1 MKIGSR
7 FSCGDIFKV
16 IVFVLIVSHRSVRAA
31 MSLANRAI
39 FSYPKGTR
47 AEADALVLRILVED
61 YDAQLKRCNGKEPFD
76 HDPGAS
82 LADLID
88 HQDNIAARPSS
99 MGLAAAD
106 FDAGESNWLTDTLDK
121 RGVPYFVESRTRGDH
136 VLFPFAE
143 HSGGNFRWEGNGGH
157 GDVIVDKMIVMK
169 DLASWLGFL
178 VKLDPKTPR
187 ANLKRIFRGIGWK
200 PRVEAFEAD
209 ELEGAFSF
217 VNGPLPNRGKL
228 EYGGRQSRFNAAIW
242 YDAESGLNP
251 SGRIGQML
259 RARIPGLED
268 RDKYAR
274 EVMRT
279 FKSTITK
286 VKLWMTACLDAAR
299 NLATRIPGFTP
310 AYIRVLSA
318 MLAFAKTTGMCWAN
332 QENIAR
338 AAGCCDRTVRRAQK
352 FFRECGLLIDE
363 GYHKSGT
370 RRFSFGLGKMSDK
383 LSFSPEGSVV
393 SLVRRLLDDVDSVVL
408 PSTMSTPRQPALRM
422 SDRAPP

>member
-1 MKIGSR
+1 MN
-7 FSCGDIFKV
+7 
-16 IVFVLIVSHRSVRAA
+16 
-31 MSLANRAI
+31 LADRAI
-39 FSYPKGTR
+39 LAHPKGTR
-47 AEADALVLRILVED
+47 AEGNALVLRMLVEEKG
-61 YDAQLKRCNGKEPFD
+61 AQLKRANGKKPFD
-76 HDPGAS
+76 RDPGAS

-88 HQDNIAARPSS
+88 HQGNIAARPSS
-99 MGLAAAD
+99 MGLAGAD
-106 FDAGESNWLTDTLDK
+106 FDFGKSDWLTEQLTKD
-121 RGVPYFVESRTRGDH
+121 GVPYFVESSTRGDH

-169 DLASWLGFL
+169 DLASWLRFL
-178 VKLDPKTPR
+178 VKIGPKTPR
-187 ANLKRIFRGIGWK
+187 ANLKRIFSGIGWK
-200 PRVEAFEAD
+200 PRVESFEAD
-209 ELEGAFSF
+209 ELGELEDAFSF
-217 VNGPLPNRGKL
+217 VNGPLPDRGKL
-228 EYGGRQSRFNAAIW
+228 EYGGRQNRFNAAIW

-251 SGRIGQML
+251 SGRIEQML
-259 RARIPGLED
+259 RARIPDLED

-286 VKLWMTACLDAAR
+286 VKLWMTACLHAAR

-318 MLAFAKTTGMCWAN
+318 MLSFAKTTGMCWAN

-338 AAGCCDRTVRRAQK
+338 AAGYCDRTVRRAQK
-352 FFRECGLLIDE
+352 FFLACGLLIDE

-408 PSTMSTPRQPALRM
+408 PSPTPSTPGQPALRM